1 MKISYFIF
9 TAWSEINY
17 LAKKLL
23 PCIVWPWILASYVV
37 VPNIPPQIY
46 LTTRERVLQYCPH
59 YLESEKG
66 RIRMANAMTKIR
78 HGIRQKKIVNY

>member
-23 PCIVWPWILASYVV
+23 PCYLSSYLSTQ
-37 VPNIPPQIY
+37 PNIVTEVVFLYSLALDFGKLCCCPKY
-46 LTTRERVLQYCPH
+46 STTNLSDDKRKSFTVLSPLPRE
-59 YLESEKG
+59 
-66 RIRMANAMTKIR
+66 
-78 HGIRQKKIVNY
+78 